1 MGLFFYNKIGSI
13 RSIGDL
19 PTTNIIEPLNV
30 NECFSFKTTFR
41 FLILLQILE
50 KTIKNIILYARV
62 LKIPILFNKIRV
74 KDY

>member
-1 MGLFFYNKIGSI
+1 MSI
-13 RSIGDL
+13 FILKLHS
-19 PTTNIIEPLNV
+19 V
-30 NECFSFKTTFR
+30 
-41 FLILLQILE
+41 FLIISQILE

>member
-1 MGLFFYNKIGSI
+1 MLVSI
-13 RSIGDL
+13 
-19 PTTNIIEPLNV
+19 
-30 NECFSFKTTFR
+30 FSFETTFR

>member
-1 MGLFFYNKIGSI
+1 MKFLLKGLFYFFN
-13 RSIGDL
+13 
-19 PTTNIIEPLNV
+19 LNV

-50 KTIKNIILYARV
+50 KTIKNIILYAKV
-62 LKIPILFNKIRV
+62 LKIPILFNKIRL